1 MALPSV
7 GERGGRRAALTVV
20 VLPGLG
26 LKWQRD
32 QLCVESQPF
41 FVLPAKELEAPATE
55 LAAPAEEESAPQES
69 EGPAEELAGP
79 AQE

>member
-1 MALPSV
+1 MVVTLPSLA
-7 GERGGRRAALTVV
+7 EGGRASITAV

-41 FVLPAKELEAPATE
+41 FILPAKELGARAVDPMQASNSHIHIWSLEAGCSNLE
-55 LAAPAEEESAPQES
+55 LS
-69 EGPAEELAGP
+69 
-79 AQE
+79 